1 MIVFSCSRC
10 SKELRVED
18 ELAGLTSRCTSCGQT
33 LPVPLYPVASPV
45 PTSDAAQ
52 DLSPP
57 LFQAGGPGGS
67 TPLPGPLR
75 AGVDREAAT
84 LPPGRSYGA
93 GTGAAVV
100 GARQALHAA
109 GVRPELYDFL
119 APPQEPGELGR
130 LGQYRIFRVLGSGG
144 MGVVFQAED
153 TILKRQ
159 VALKAMLPTL
169 AVSES
174 ARQRFLREAVSAAQV
189 DHDHIV
195 HIYQVG
201 EERGVP
207 FLAMQLLKGE
217 PLDARLERESRL
229 PVPEILRIGREIAE
243 GLAAAHDQGLI
254 HRDIKPA
261 NIWLESR
268 GQETGIRNQGGGSSA
283 AKSRV
288 KILDFG
294 LARALAGTVQ
304 LTQMGAIVG
313 TPAYM
318 APEQAGKAVDHRCD
332 LFSLGCVLYRMST
345 GQAAFS
351 GLDTISTLLAVATD
365 VPRTPGELNPDLPP
379 ALSDLIMR
387 LLAKKPED
395 RPPSAR
401 AVIEAIQAI
410 EAEESGLS
418 FSPKKFMAGITARI
432 PRTKWLNAVSGW
444 RARRQQSAISAPPP
458 ARPLEPVSPPVP
470 PPEPPPVARLPLRF
484 RQIGPVPQFVPRR
497 RRRWL
502 RLVVIIAI
510 VFFVVRIL
518 VGILPGPIVF
528 ETDDPSDAF
537 TIQVGDKVL
546 VEKRAR
552 GPLKEA
558 RESAEKYL
566 SEQFDSSMITYSHL
580 TDPNHALFRGTGT
593 KGSEKKKHFRLE
605 VSRKQADAPWEAVR
619 LE

>member
-1 MIVFSCSRC
+1 M
-10 SKELRVED
+10 
-18 ELAGLTSRCTSCGQT
+18 
-33 LPVPLYPVASPV
+33 
-45 PTSDAAQ
+45 
-52 DLSPP
+52 
-57 LFQAGGPGGS
+57 
-67 TPLPGPLR
+67 
-75 AGVDREAAT
+75 
-84 LPPGRSYGA
+84 
-93 GTGAAVV
+93 
-100 GARQALHAA
+100 HAA
-109 GVRPELYDFL
+109 GVRTELVDFL
-119 APPQEPGELGR
+119 APPQDPGELGR
-130 LGQYRIFRVLGSGG
+130 LGQYRILRVLGSGG

-159 VALKAMLPTL
+159 VALKAMLPAL

-174 ARQRFLREAVSAAQV
+174 ARSRFQREAITAAQV

-201 EERGVP
+201 EDRGVP
-207 FLAMQLLKGE
+207 YLAMQLLKGE
-217 PLDARLERESRL
+217 PLDTRLEREPRL
-229 PVPEILRIGREIAE
+229 PVAEILRIGREIAE
-243 GLAAAHDQGLI
+243 GLAAAHEQGLI

-268 GQETGIRNQGGGSSA
+268 GQETGITSQVGGSSA
-283 AKSRV
+283 RKSRV

-318 APEQAGKAVDHRCD
+318 APEQAGKTVDHRCD

-365 VPRTPGELNPDLPP
+365 TPRTPGELNPDLPP
-379 ALSDLIMR
+379 ALSGLIMR
-387 LLAKKPED
+387 LLAKKPDD

-418 FSPKKFMAGITARI
+418 FSPKKFVAGLRARI
-432 PRTKWLNAVSGW
+432 PRKKWLNAISAW
-444 RARRQQSAISAPPP
+444 RARRQQSGTSAPPV
-458 ARPLEPVSPPVP
+458 ARQSAPTSPPVSPSPPVP
-470 PPEPPPVARLPLRF
+470 PPEPPPVPPRPLPF
-484 RQIGPVPQFVPRR
+484 RRIGHVPPLVPRR

-502 RLVVIIAI
+502 RLVITLAIIFFAI
-510 VFFVVRIL
+510 RIL

-537 TIQVGDKVL
+537 TVRIGGKTL
-546 VEKRAR
+546 VEVQAR
-552 GPLKEA
+552 GPLKQA
-558 RESAEKYL
+558 RELAEKYL
-566 SEQFDSSMITYSHL
+566 SEHFDSATITHSNL
-580 TDPNHALFRGTGT
+580 IDANHAFFRGTAT
-593 KGSEKKKHFRLE
+593 KAGERTKSFRLE
-605 VSRKQADAPWEAVR
+605 VKRKQPDAPWDDVR
-619 LE
+619 LK